1 MVVKHVVTWHAEQ
14 DLHVPH
20 LLQERQ
26 FMQIVSDE

>member
-1 MVVKHVVTWHAEQ
+1 MVVKHVLTWHAEQ